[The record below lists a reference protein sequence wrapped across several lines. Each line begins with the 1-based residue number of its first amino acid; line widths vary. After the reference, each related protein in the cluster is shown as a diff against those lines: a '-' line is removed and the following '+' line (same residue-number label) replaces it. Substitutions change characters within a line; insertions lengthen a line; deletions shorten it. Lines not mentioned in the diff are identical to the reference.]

1 MAGIV
6 DREIFK
12 HYVDGVLRL
21 IQEEIRPPPVARD
34 GTIKPIANLDSLTCL
49 KQLLKNYATYF
60 LERNR
65 LDMLQIINDIFY
77 SGYNKQVIEV
87 LGQISEICGG
97 RFKRAAQVK
106 LLNSCYIILT

>member
-1 MAGIV
+1 MYTNIESHFKVGDNLRTAITAIINFIRQPGNKDRGYGFISIGKMAGSV

-49 KQLLKNYATYF
+49 KQLLRNYATYF

-65 LDMLQIINDIFY
+65 LDMY
-77 SGYNKQVIEV
+77 
-87 LGQISEICGG
+87 
-97 RFKRAAQVK
+97 
-106 LLNSCYIILT
+106 